1 MTQRRDGT
9 GPRPISRI
17 LQDVLREVGLS
28 DRLAERGLLDGWV
41 DIVGPEIA
49 AHSRAV
55 DVRDGVLIIDAD
67 HGAWRQELSL
77 LIPEIIKKFNAAYG
91 EDAVQEVRWLHSP
104 ARNRKSQDGS

>member
-1 MTQRRDGT
+1 MSSRRERT
-9 GPRPISRI
+9 SPKPISGI
-17 LQDVLREVGLS
+17 LRDVLESCGLS
-28 DRLAERGLLDGWV
+28 GRMDERSLLQNWS

-55 DVRDGVLIIDAD
+55 DIQDGELIIDAD

-91 EDAVQEVRWLHSP
+91 EGAVKEVRWLNRP
-104 ARNRKSQDGS
+104 GRNRKSMDR